1 MINVRRTISAA
12 AIAAATAGAV
22 AGLGPATAQAA
33 TPREATVNTIR
44 VTVVPVENSSAGHYY
59 VRLVYTNISHHAVWI
74 KGFSGVS
81 FVADG
86 NGTQVGEPA
95 IWESGHRPRR
105 HVLQP
110 GQHVRE
116 LVAITD
122 ADLYG
127 PTRGHSVI
135 SDGFRVYL
143 PDETRALFVPYHT
156 LATTRHVH
164 QLAEE
169 PIGIAN

>member
-1 MINVRRTISAA
+1 MINIRR
-12 AIAAATAGAV
+12 AIGAV
-22 AGLGPATAQAA
+22 AVGAATVGAAVGFAPGTAQAA
-33 TPREATVNTIR
+33 TPREAAVNSIH
-44 VTVVPVENSSAGHYY
+44 VKVVPVNNHSAGHYY
-59 VRLVYTNISHHAVWI
+59 VRLVYTNISHHTVWI

-81 FVADG
+81 FVAHG

-95 IWESGHRPRR
+95 IWESGHQPKR

-116 LVAITD
+116 LVAISD

-127 PTRGHSVI
+127 PTHGHTVT

-164 QLAEE
+164 QLAEQ
-169 PIGIAN
+169 PIGVAN

>member
-1 MINVRRTISAA
+1 MN
-12 AIAAATAGAV
+12 
-22 AGLGPATAQAA
+22 
-33 TPREATVNTIR
+33 TVH
-44 VTVVPVENSSAGHYY
+44 VKAVPVNNHSAGHYY
-59 VRLVYTNISHHAVWI
+59 VRLVYTNISHRAVWI
-74 KGFSGVS
+74 KGFSGVA
-81 FVADG
+81 FVAYG

-95 IWESGHRPRR
+95 IWESGHQPKR

-116 LVAITD
+116 LVAISD

-127 PTRGHSVI
+127 PTRGHSVT

-143 PDETRALFVPYHT
+143 PDETRALFVPYRT

-164 QLAEE
+164 QLAEQ
-169 PIGIAN
+169 PIGVAD